1 MPVRPSTFYWN
12 IIGFGI
18 AALLATLSVNFRFL
32 TQVLLVVGL
41 LISLY
46 SQPLRLKYHIEFFF
60 TTFLFTLT
68 IAMLLKGSRRPLF
81 HSRRILRQQQGPTH
95 TSIML
100 LGIWFY
106 SGGRSIDQRM
116 ALVEDPALMSW
127 FFMC

>member
-1 MPVRPSTFYWN
+1 MPVRPSTIYWN

-18 AALLATLSVNFRFL
+18 TALLATLSVNFRIL
-32 TQVLLVVGL
+32 TRVLLAIGL

-81 HSRRILRQQQGPTH
+81 HSHRLLRQQQGPTP
-95 TSIML
+95 TSIIMVDS
-100 LGIWFY
+100 WFY
-106 SGGRSIDQRM
+106 SRSRSIDR
-116 ALVEDPALMSW
+116 
-127 FFMC
+127 